1 MFQEIKFTLSLKKI
15 FFSLHIYIYIHA
27 GVISLLASIPFLLFP
42 RLLPDSD
49 AVKLEREKEMAKTY
63 KSEFGS
69 KENADLLTTLKVFP
83 AHLKSV
89 VVSLSWVFI
98 TISITSSLLI
108 VSGMTAF
115 APKYLESQFGL
126 TASTASLTVG
136 AIGECV
142 RV

>member
-1 MFQEIKFTLSLKKI
+1 M
-15 FFSLHIYIYIHA
+15 
-27 GVISLLASIPFLLFP
+27 ISLLASIPFLLFP

-49 AVKLEREKEMAKTY
+49 LVKLEREKEMAKTY
-63 KSEFGS
+63 KSKYGS
-69 KENADLLTTLKVFP
+69 RENADLLTTLKAFP
-83 AHLKSV
+83 SHMKSV
-89 VVSLSWVFI
+89 VVSLSWIFI
-98 TISITSSLLI
+98 TVSITSSLLI

-142 RV
+142 SV